1 MAASATGRWDLPILV
16 AAVGVSAGGDIA
28 AITALA
34 VHMQATT
41 GSGLLV
47 AAVFAANWLALA
59 AVSPWGGRLVYRVES
74 RAVLGWASLAQALV
88 ALALAFTPGTGL
100 TLALVALL
108 GVGAAV
114 AVPAEFALLG
124 VVGVPAGTDGP
135 TGAWRRRAMSAT
147 PSARSPEAR
156 SRPPPGP
163 VQRSCSTRRA
173 SSSSSP
179 VRCCCGRAAGRTD
192 PPPRASAHAA
202 DSRCSAPIRS
212 YA

>member
-1 MAASATGRWDLPILV
+1 MAASSATGRWDLPILV

-59 AVSPWGGRLVYRVES
+59 AVSPWGGRLVDRVES

-100 TLALVALL
+100 TLALV
-108 GVGAAV
+108 GVL
-114 AVPAEFALLG
+114 P
-124 VVGVPAGTDGP
+124 
-135 TGAWRRRAMSAT
+135 R
-147 PSARSPEAR
+147 
-156 SRPPPGP
+156 
-163 VQRSCSTRRA
+163 
-173 SSSSSP
+173 
-179 VRCCCGRAAGRTD
+179 RAAGGGAGRVALV
-192 PPPRASAHAA
+192 R
-202 DSRCSAPIRS
+202 
-212 YA
+212 